1 MPDMRTCRAGRVR
14 RDYPFLNFQATS
26 IYSEW
31 LFLRG
36 GLAMTDDNR
45 RDDDYDL
52 DRDYPEDEHDERAPD
67 DVVRRDNA
75 DSINDWLRRSRS
87 TW

>member
-1 MPDMRTCRAGRVR
+1 M
-14 RDYPFLNFQATS
+14 
-26 IYSEW
+26 I
-31 LFLRG
+31 
-36 GLAMTDDNR
+36 DDNR

-52 DRDYPEDEHDERAPD
+52 DRDYPEDDDDRDERAPD
-67 DVVRRDNA
+67 DTLRRDNV

>member
-1 MPDMRTCRAGRVR
+1 M
-14 RDYPFLNFQATS
+14 
-26 IYSEW
+26 I
-31 LFLRG
+31 
-36 GLAMTDDNR
+36 DDNR

-52 DRDYPEDEHDERAPD
+52 DRDDCDDEHDERAPD
-67 DVVRRDNA
+67 DTLRRDNA

>member
-1 MPDMRTCRAGRVR
+1 ME
-14 RDYPFLNFQATS
+14 
-26 IYSEW
+26 YS
-31 LFLRG
+31 
-36 GLAMTDDNR
+36 DDDIRNE
-45 RDDDYDL
+45 DYDL
-52 DRDYPEDEHDERAPD
+52 DRDYPEDDDDRDPD

>member
-1 MPDMRTCRAGRVR
+1 M
-14 RDYPFLNFQATS
+14 
-26 IYSEW
+26 I
-31 LFLRG
+31 
-36 GLAMTDDNR
+36 DDNQ

-52 DRDYPEDEHDERAPD
+52 DRDYPDDEREERAPD

-75 DSINDWLRRSRS
+75 DSINEWLRRS